1 MEQWVRYGAFGTVR
15 PSDRNLLQGDDFGR
29 GDCVGRPVPVRLANI
44 GSRLRPGRLV
54 DGVGG
59 SNLLRTLLQNLLES
73 NKRELV
79 N

>member
-15 PSDRNLLQGDDFGR
+15 PGDRNLLQGDDFGR